1 MKRLAIKAN
10 PSKGKEIISFL
21 ESIGAKNA
29 KQYCGDLEE
38 KSYDGLTNHF
48 FVGEDNIIY
57 IGNLTENTFCPH
69 YKIDN
74 YHVYDIDVLTARYPY
89 TLGDTILVDDCDG
102 KFESVIVEM
111 CWSFG
116 EIYYVVADNNNPI
129 YVDRIICKVQPT
141 EKESISP
148 INRTQSEINTYFKGY
163 AVKTPNNMIEIE
175 DYLSQHNLKL
185 PNEIKINK
193 TDGIVFNEFQ
203 QWCRAYPQSIE
214 ECYEIMGI
222 DESDCNNCIGYNEDI
237 LSDLQDLM
245 ICRNAYWKVYGDW
258 QPNYKCKIN
267 DTETETKYGIACFN
281 GIVIG
286 VSSIVESRFL
296 IFPTIELRDEFM
308 KTFNRLIDSC
318 KYYI

>member
-10 PSKGKEIISFL
+10 PTKGKEIISFL
-21 ESIGAKNA
+21 ESIGAKNS
-29 KQYCGDLEE
+29 KHWYGDLEE
-38 KSYDGLTNHF
+38 KNCDGLTNHF

-57 IGNLTENTFCPH
+57 IGNLTENAFTPH
-69 YKIDN
+69 NDINN
-74 YHVYDIDVLTARYPY
+74 YYVYDIDVLTARYPY

-102 KFESVIVEM
+102 KFESVIVKM
-111 CWSFG
+111 GWSFG
-116 EIYYVVADNNNPI
+116 EIYYEVADNNNPI
-129 YVDRIICKVQPT
+129 YVDRIIGKVQPT
-141 EKESISP
+141 ENEPISL

-163 AVKTPNNMIEIE
+163 AVKTPNSVLEIE

-214 ECYEIMGI
+214 ECYKVMGI
-222 DESDCNNCIGYNEDI
+222 DENDTNCCVGYNEDI

-267 DTETETKYGIACFN
+267 DTETKYGIACFN
-281 GIVIG
+281 GIVSG
-286 VSSIVESRFL
+286 VTSIIESRFL

-308 KTFNRLIDSC
+308 KTFNRLIESC